1 MELWSGIISFILFTF
16 TFVSFLVQVVG
27 HEFSKFVSGFFQ
39 QGSAWTFVKVNEMSR
54 VSRWEGSLKKEREA
68 GCENLNS
75 LFSSHFLPFPL
86 PSFPLSYLTQDS
98 LPQPLLALKP
108 PLDSQA
114 LLIFNAIQRFLGDPA
129 ISGKEDIFQK
139 TVPKIKMK
147 IIFFVIL
154 LCLSLSQLSK
164 VLISFVPLFFA
175 FFSNSNVLFSS
186 LFFLICF

>member
-86 PSFPLSYLTQDS
+86 PSFSLAASARWQAGSVSPQTTPRSSHALSWRHCPRPSRMHISWVTPRSSSERWLT
-98 LPQPLLALKP
+98 ARVW
-108 PLDSQA
+108 
-114 LLIFNAIQRFLGDPA
+114 N
-129 ISGKEDIFQK
+129 
-139 TVPKIKMK
+139 
-147 IIFFVIL
+147 FFFYAML
-154 LCLSLSQLSK
+154 RRESE
-164 VLISFVPLFFA
+164 
-175 FFSNSNVLFSS
+175 FS
-186 LFFLICF
+186 I